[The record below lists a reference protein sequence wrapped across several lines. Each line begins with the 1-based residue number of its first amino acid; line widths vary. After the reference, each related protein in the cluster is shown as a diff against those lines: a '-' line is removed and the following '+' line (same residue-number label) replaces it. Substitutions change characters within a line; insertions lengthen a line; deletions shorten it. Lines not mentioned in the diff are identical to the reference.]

1 MSQDPHSVGF
11 ADFVAVLIVETLDSI
26 VAAHTSQEERMRALD
41 EALDLSVED
50 FAATA
55 ISDEVLATA
64 LIQSFPDGK
73 GGTALIVGGPVPPD
87 STLEELAVKLTGSDV
102 EVLDLKVM
110 YGNGTVDDISV
121 RQVFK
126 AGTSSRV
133 IDLKGGNRQIDKIGV
148 TYVPRGPARIAFL
161 GVPGAAPNWDT
172 LGCKDVGFVVDRD
185 VIKVGRKD
193 GTFKALKLRVKQA
206 PIEIFNLRVVY
217 GNGAKQDINVKA
229 VVKPGTETRPLDL
242 AGKERGIDRVEMIYR
257 SIPSFKGKATVCVDG
272 LQ

>member
-1 MSQDPHSVGF
+1 LTAAVMAAGLALAAPAMAQARFEPLGIVVYDARPVKTVIEVPRKAGGY
-11 ADFVAVLIVETLDSI
+11 VAL
-26 VAAHTSQEERMRALD
+26 RMD
-41 EALDLSVED
+41 V
-50 FAATA
+50 
-55 ISDEVLATA
+55 
-64 LIQSFPDGK
+64 
-73 GGTALIVGGPVPPD
+73 
-87 STLEELAVKLTGSDV
+87 TGSDV